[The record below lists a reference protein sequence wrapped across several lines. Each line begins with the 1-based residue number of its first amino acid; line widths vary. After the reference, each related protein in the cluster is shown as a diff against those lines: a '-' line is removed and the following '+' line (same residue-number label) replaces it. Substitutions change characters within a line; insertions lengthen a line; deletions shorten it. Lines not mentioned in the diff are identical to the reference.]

1 VPRKSPQAEACA
13 TKIIRARYAARTGV
27 AIASIRLTLQTKEFV
42 MHILSVY
49 IPQSVIAWIIVG
61 LIAGWLAGTVSRGRG
76 FGCIADIILG
86 MVGAVLGGWIFSKLN
101 IRGGGLLYS
110 IAAATVGAVILVAI
124 ARIFSGGGAR
134 S

>member
-1 VPRKSPQAEACA
+1 
-13 TKIIRARYAARTGV
+13 
-27 AIASIRLTLQTKEFV
+27 
-42 MHILSVY
+42 MHILSIY
-49 IPQSVIAWIIVG
+49 IPQSVIAWVIIG

-101 IRGGGLLYS
+101 IQGGAMLFS

-124 ARIFSGGGAR
+124 ARIFSGGKD
-134 S
+134 